1 MGEFFIMDLKQDL
14 DLFLL
19 QILLNPNKYVNA
31 VKIQN
36 MFNMTNSLNKF
47 IIQTGVRGCDTEQY
61 SKYTKDKTPKQII
74 EEYKLGKVGE
84 HKW

>member
-1 MGEFFIMDLKQDL
+1 
-14 DLFLL
+14 
-19 QILLNPNKYVNA
+19 
-31 VKIQN
+31 

-47 IIQTGVRGCDTEQY
+47 AIQAGVRECDMEQY
-61 SKYTKDKTPKQII
+61 TKYTEDKTPKQII